1 MAERI
6 LVCDDSRE
14 LRTVLSAQLQKLGFD
29 CKSAVDGE
37 DAVARAA
44 QFLPDLIIMDIN
56 MPKLSG
62 LQATRKLRGNAKLKH
77 TPIILLSNF
86 GEEGD
91 VIAGIE
97 AGADE
102 YLVKPFRQGELAA
115 KVRILLRKS
124 SLSAK
129 KLDETTVQGLDT
141 KDADTA
147 MRRFKETGQIVSRE
161 FAGFT
166 IIDKLGQGG
175 TAVVYRAMEPMFNKP
190 VALKVISPFAA
201 VKEGFLK
208 RLQRSNEISV
218 KLIHKNIVRTYLMGE
233 YQGVHFMMQ
242 ELVEGA
248 PLDSYFEEGREPMT
262 EADAR
267 KYLKQVAS
275 ALAYLEERKLI
286 HRDIKPGNI
295 YCSREGEAKLGD
307 FGLSR
312 LADDAAQ
319 TAEGYLL
326 GTPHYISPE
335 QANGNK
341 DLDIRSD
348 LYSLGATFFHLLSGN
363 PVFPGDSLQQ
373 VVLMHLSKTPPK
385 MKEAAP
391 KVSDAFCAI
400 IDRLLDNDRA
410 KRYQHAGELLAAL
423 DTLPPL

>member
-14 LRTVLSAQLQKLGFD
+14 LRTLLAQQLQKLGFD
-29 CKSAVDGE
+29 CKSAIDGQ
-37 DAVARAA
+37 DAIARA
-44 QFLPDLIIMDIN
+44 QEFLPDLIIMDIN
-56 MPKLSG
+56 MPKLNG
-62 LQATRKLRGNAKLKH
+62 LAVTRKLRENPKLKH

-115 KVRILLRKS
+115 KVRILLRMS
-124 SLSAK
+124 SASTK
-129 KLDETTVQGLDT
+129 KLDETTVQGLDV
-141 KDADTA
+141 KDPDTA

-218 KLIHKNIVRTYLMGE
+218 KLIHKHIVRTYLMGE

-248 PLDSYFEEGREPMT
+248 PLDSYLEEGHAPMV
-262 EADAR
+262 EAEAR
-267 KYLKQVAS
+267 KYIKQVAS

-335 QANGNK
+335 QANGSK
-341 DLDIRSD
+341 DLDMRSD
-348 LYSLGATFFHLLSGN
+348 LYSLGATFFHLLSGR
-363 PVFPGDSLQQ
+363 PVFEGDSLQQ
-373 VVLMHLSKTPPK
+373 VVLAHLSKQPPK
-385 MKEAAP
+385 LKEFAP
-391 KVSDAFCAI
+391 KVSEGFCAV
-400 IDRLLDNDRA
+400 IDKLLDNDRA
-410 KRYQHAGELLAAL
+410 MRYQHASEVVAAL
-423 DTLPPL
+423 DALPAA

>member
-14 LRTVLSAQLQKLGFD
+14 LRTLLAQQLQKLGFD
-29 CKSAVDGE
+29 CKSAIDGQ
-37 DAVARAA
+37 DAIARA
-44 QFLPDLIIMDIN
+44 QEFLPDLIIMDIN
-56 MPKLSG
+56 MPKLNG
-62 LQATRKLRGNAKLKH
+62 LAVTRKLRENPKLKH

-124 SLSAK
+124 SHSAK
-129 KLDETTVQGLDT
+129 KLDETTVQGLDV
-141 KDADTA
+141 KDPDTA

-218 KLIHKNIVRTYLMGE
+218 KLIHKHIVRTYLMGE

-248 PLDSYFEEGREPMT
+248 PLDSYLEEGHAPMV
-262 EADAR
+262 EAEAR
-267 KYLKQVAS
+267 KYIRQVAS

-335 QANGNK
+335 QANGSK
-341 DLDIRSD
+341 DLDMRSD
-348 LYSLGATFFHLLSGN
+348 LYSLGATFFHLLSGR
-363 PVFPGDSLQQ
+363 PVFEGDSLQQ
-373 VVLMHLSKTPPK
+373 VVLAHLSKQPPK
-385 MKEAAP
+385 LKEFAP
-391 KVSDAFCAI
+391 KVSEGFCAV
-400 IDRLLDNDRA
+400 IDKLLDNDRA
-410 KRYQHAGELLAAL
+410 MRYQHASEVVAAL
-423 DTLPPL
+423 DALPAA

>member
-14 LRTVLSAQLQKLGFD
+14 LRTLLAAQLQKLGFD
-29 CKSAVDGE
+29 CKSAIDGE
-37 DAVARAA
+37 DAIARA
-44 QFLPDLIIMDIN
+44 QEFLPDLIIMDIN
-56 MPKLSG
+56 MPKISG
-62 LQATRKLRGNAKLKH
+62 LAATKKMREMSKLKH

-91 VIAGIE
+91 VIAGID

-115 KVRILLRKS
+115 KVRILLRMS
-124 SLSAK
+124 SHSAK
-129 KLDETTVQGLDT
+129 KLDETTVQGLDV
-141 KDADTA
+141 KDPDTA

-233 YQGVHFMMQ
+233 YQGVHFTMQ

-248 PLDSYFEEGREPMT
+248 PLDRYFEEDHARMT
-262 EADAR
+262 ETDAR
-267 KYLKQVAS
+267 KYMGQVAA

-295 YCSREGEAKLGD
+295 YVSREGESKLGD

-335 QANGNK
+335 QANGSK
-341 DLDIRSD
+341 DLDIRAD
-348 LYSLGATFFHLLSGN
+348 LFSLGATFFHLLAGR
-363 PVFPGDSLQQ
+363 PVFEGDSLQS
-373 VVLMHLSKTPPK
+373 VVLMHLSKQPPK
-385 MKEAAP
+385 LKELAP
-391 KVSDAFCAI
+391 KVSEAFCAV
-400 IDRLLDNDRA
+400 IDKLLENDRT
-410 KRYQHAGELLAAL
+410 KRYQHASELVTAL
-423 DTLPPL
+423 EALPAL